1 MKPHQLETILKLIH
15 PPLGGSHMYV
25 GSIMH
30 TNLITVS
37 PKATLVEA
45 KELIDKWAIDH
56 LLVLNAKGKL
66 VGILSDRDLKQ
77 NWASPANTLSTHE
90 LGYLLEKILVEMIMI
105 KTVVTITTET
115 TIERA
120 AFIMQSNNISALPV
134 LENDDLVGIITSTDV
149 MEVLLQAIGMS
160 EESVRISVLVKDRI
174 GAIADVSAI
183 LRDKAIN
190 IQSMITLPMPNYPE
204 INQLV
209 LRLSGDD
216 GPRAVALLNKN
227 HFKVLTRY
235 VKDLTPYLPD
245 LDG

>member
-1 MKPHQLETILKLIH
+1 
-15 PPLGGSHMYV
+15 MYV
-25 GSIMH
+25 GRIMH

-45 KELIDKWAIDH
+45 RELIEKWAIDH
-56 LLVLNAKGKL
+56 LLVVGNKGKR
-66 VGILSDRDLKQ
+66 VGIISDRDLKQ
-77 NWASPANTLSTHE
+77 YWASPANTLSTHE
-90 LGYLLEKILVEMIMI
+90 LGYLLEKILVEMIMV

-120 AFIMQSNNISALPV
+120 AFIMQVNNINSLPV
-134 LENDDLVGIITSTDV
+134 MEDEDLVGIITSTDV
-149 MEVLLQAIGMS
+149 MGVLLEAIGMN
-160 EESVRISVLVKDRI
+160 EESVRITVLVKDRI

-183 LRDKAIN
+183 LRDQAIN
-190 IQSMITLPMPNYPE
+190 IQSMITLPIREHPDV
-204 INQLV
+204 NQLV

-235 VKDLTPYLPD
+235 VRD
-245 LDG
+245 

>member
-1 MKPHQLETILKLIH
+1 
-15 PPLGGSHMYV
+15 MYV
-25 GSIMH
+25 GRIMH

-45 KELIDKWAIDH
+45 RELIEKWAIDH
-56 LLVLNAKGKL
+56 LLVVGNKGKL
-66 VGILSDRDLKQ
+66 VGIISDRDLKQ
-77 NWASPANTLSTHE
+77 YWASPANTLSTHE
-90 LGYLLEKILVEMIMI
+90 LGYLLEKILVEMIMV

-120 AFIMQSNNISALPV
+120 AFIMQVNNINSLPV
-134 LENDDLVGIITSTDV
+134 MEDEDLVGIITSTDV
-149 MEVLLQAIGMS
+149 MGVLLEAIGMN
-160 EESVRISVLVKDRI
+160 EESVRITVLVKDRI

-183 LRDKAIN
+183 LRDQAIN
-190 IQSMITLPMPNYPE
+190 IQSMITLPIREHPDV
-204 INQLV
+204 NQLV

-235 VKDLTPYLPD
+235 VRDLSPFLPD
-245 LDG
+245 LGA

>member
-1 MKPHQLETILKLIH
+1 
-15 PPLGGSHMYV
+15 MYI

-37 PKATLVEA
+37 PETTLVEA
-45 KELIDKWAIDH
+45 KELIEKWAIDH
-56 LLVLNAKGKL
+56 LLVVNAKGKL

-90 LGYLLEKILVEMIMI
+90 LGYLLEKILVEMIMV

-120 AFIMQSNNISALPV
+120 AFIMQNHNINALPV
-134 LENDDLVGIITSTDV
+134 MENEELVGIITTTDV
-149 MEVLLQAIGMS
+149 MGVLLQAIGMS
-160 EESVRISVLVKDRI
+160 EESVRIAVLVKDRI
-174 GAIADVSAI
+174 GAIADVSSI
-183 LRDKAIN
+183 LRDQEIN
-190 IQSMITLPMPNYPE
+190 IQSLITLPIRDYPD

>member
-1 MKPHQLETILKLIH
+1 
-15 PPLGGSHMYV
+15 MYV
-25 GSIMH
+25 GRIMH

-45 KELIDKWAIDH
+45 RELIEKWAIDH
-56 LLVLNAKGKL
+56 LLVVGNKGKL
-66 VGILSDRDLKQ
+66 VGIISDRDLKQ
-77 NWASPANTLSTHE
+77 YWASPANTLSTHE
-90 LGYLLEKILVEMIMI
+90 LGYLLEKILVEMIMV

-120 AFIMQSNNISALPV
+120 AFIMQVNNINSLPV
-134 LENDDLVGIITSTDV
+134 MEDEDLVGIITSTDV
-149 MEVLLQAIGMS
+149 MGVLLEAIGMN
-160 EESVRISVLVKDRI
+160 EESVRIAVLVKDRI

-183 LRDKAIN
+183 LRDQAIN
-190 IQSMITLPMPNYPE
+190 IQSMITLPIREHPDV
-204 INQLV
+204 NQLV

-235 VKDLTPYLPD
+235 VRDLSPFLPD
-245 LDG
+245 LGA

>member
-1 MKPHQLETILKLIH
+1 
-15 PPLGGSHMYV
+15 MYV
-25 GSIMH
+25 GRIMH

-45 KELIDKWAIDH
+45 RELIEKWAIDH
-56 LLVLNAKGKL
+56 LLVVDNKGKL
-66 VGILSDRDLKQ
+66 VGIISDRDLKQ
-77 NWASPANTLSTHE
+77 YWASPANTLSTHE
-90 LGYLLEKILVEMIMI
+90 LGYLLEKILVEMIMV

-120 AFIMQSNNISALPV
+120 AFIMQVNNINSLPV
-134 LENDDLVGIITSTDV
+134 MEDEDLVGIITSTDV
-149 MEVLLQAIGMS
+149 MGVLLEAIGMN
-160 EESVRISVLVKDRI
+160 EESVRIAVLVKDRI

-183 LRDKAIN
+183 LRDQAIN
-190 IQSMITLPMPNYPE
+190 IQSMITLPIREHPDV
-204 INQLV
+204 NQLV

-235 VKDLTPYLPD
+235 VRDLSPFLPD
-245 LDG
+245 LGA

>member
-1 MKPHQLETILKLIH
+1 
-15 PPLGGSHMYV
+15 MYV
-25 GSIMH
+25 GRIMR

-45 KELIDKWAIDH
+45 RELIEKWAIDH
-56 LLVLNAKGKL
+56 LLVVDNKGKL

-77 NWASPANTLSTHE
+77 YWASPANTLSTHE
-90 LGYLLEKILVEMIMI
+90 LGYLLEKILVEMIMV

-120 AFIMQSNNISALPV
+120 AFVLQQHNINSLPV
-134 LENDDLVGIITSTDV
+134 MEDDDLVGIITSTDV
-149 MEVLLQAIGMS
+149 MGVLLEAIGMS
-160 EESVRISVLVKDRI
+160 EDSVRISVLVRDRI

-183 LRDKAIN
+183 LRDQTIN
-190 IQSMITLPMPNYPE
+190 IQSMITLPIRDYPD

-235 VKDLTPYLPD
+235 VKDLSPYLPD
-245 LDG
+245 LGA

>member
-1 MKPHQLETILKLIH
+1 
-15 PPLGGSHMYV
+15 MYV

-160 EESVRISVLVKDRI
+160 EESVRISVL
-174 GAIADVSAI
+174 
-183 LRDKAIN
+183 
-190 IQSMITLPMPNYPE
+190 
-204 INQLV
+204 
-209 LRLSGDD
+209 
-216 GPRAVALLNKN
+216 
-227 HFKVLTRY
+227 
-235 VKDLTPYLPD
+235 
-245 LDG
+245 

>member
-1 MKPHQLETILKLIH
+1 
-15 PPLGGSHMYV
+15 MYV
-25 GSIMH
+25 GRIMH

-45 KELIDKWAIDH
+45 RELIEKWAIDH
-56 LLVLNAKGKL
+56 LLVVDNKGKL
-66 VGILSDRDLKQ
+66 VGIISDRDLKQ
-77 NWASPANTLSTHE
+77 YWASPANTLSTHE
-90 LGYLLEKILVEMIMI
+90 LGYLLEKILVKMIMA

-120 AFIMQSNNISALPV
+120 AFIMQTNNINSLPV
-134 LENDDLVGIITSTDV
+134 MEDDDLVGIITSTDV
-149 MEVLLQAIGMS
+149 MGVLLEAIGMN
-160 EESVRISVLVKDRI
+160 EDSVRITVLVKDRI

-183 LRDKAIN
+183 LRDHGIN
-190 IQSMITLPMPNYPE
+190 IQSMITLPIRDYPE

-235 VKDLTPYLPD
+235 VKDISPYLPD
-245 LDG
+245 LKA

>member
-1 MKPHQLETILKLIH
+1 
-15 PPLGGSHMYV
+15 MYV
-25 GSIMH
+25 GRIMH

-45 KELIDKWAIDH
+45 RELIEKWAIDH
-56 LLVLNAKGKL
+56 LLVVDNKGKL
-66 VGILSDRDLKQ
+66 VGIISDRDLKQ
-77 NWASPANTLSTHE
+77 YWASPANTLSTHE
-90 LGYLLEKILVEMIMI
+90 LGYLLEKILVEMIMV

-120 AFIMQSNNISALPV
+120 AFIMQVNNINSLPV
-134 LENDDLVGIITSTDV
+134 MEDEDLVGIITSTDV
-149 MEVLLQAIGMS
+149 MGVLLEAIGMN
-160 EESVRISVLVKDRI
+160 EESVRITVLVKDRI

-183 LRDKAIN
+183 LRDQAIN
-190 IQSMITLPMPNYPE
+190 IQSMITLPIREHPDV
-204 INQLV
+204 NQLV

-235 VKDLTPYLPD
+235 VRDLSPFLPD
-245 LDG
+245 LGA